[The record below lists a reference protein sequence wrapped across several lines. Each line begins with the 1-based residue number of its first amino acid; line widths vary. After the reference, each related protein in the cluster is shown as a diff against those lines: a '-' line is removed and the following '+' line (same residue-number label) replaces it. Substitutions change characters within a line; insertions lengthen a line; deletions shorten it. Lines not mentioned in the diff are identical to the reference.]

1 MRRALVAVLL
11 ASVQAAAQTLTPGG
25 PANTFQFTTYVG
37 SQGQLTDFRFLPD
50 GRVVMTE
57 KTGAVKVRRTD
68 GSVVTSGSFSV
79 DSDSE
84 KGLLGVEV
92 DPQFQ
97 TNGFLYFYASDGPTT
112 ANKHRVLRVR
122 LDPTTSLLACASQ
135 QCTPAQAGVLVLLQN
150 LQGPANHDGGGLA
163 IGPDGKLYVG
173 VGDTGS
179 NSGVPPGGTITNY
192 IGTCLTTANGKV
204 LRINLD
210 GSIPSDNPLA
220 APGTKVPACTGSP
233 GSAPDPAN
241 VTGTPRTEIWSW
253 GFRNPFRLWFDAQTD
268 RLWVGEV
275 GEVSY
280 EEIDLVTKGQHY
292 GWPWR
297 EAPSGIR

>member
-1 MRRALVAVLL
+1 MRRILVAVLL
-11 ASVQAAAQTLTPGG
+11 ASVPAAAQTLTPGG
-25 PANTFQFTTYVG
+25 PANTFQFSTYVG
-37 SQGQLTDFRFLPD
+37 GQGQLTDFRFLPD

-57 KTGAVKVRRTD
+57 KDGAVKVRRTD
-68 GSVVTSGSFSV
+68 GSVVTAGSFAV
-79 DSDSE
+79 DFDSE

-97 TNGFLYFYASDGPTT
+97 TNTFLYFYASDGPST
-112 ANKHRVLRVR
+112 ANKHRVLRVA
-122 LDPTTSLLACASQ
+122 LNPNDTLACASQ
-135 QCTPAQAGVLVLLQN
+135 QCSPAQAGVLVLLQN
-150 LQGPANHDGGGLA
+150 LRGPANHDGGGLA

-220 APGTKVPACTGSP
+220 APGTTVPACDGSLRQQPRTRPTSPARRAPRSGP
-233 GSAPDPAN
+233 GDS
-241 VTGTPRTEIWSW
+241 GTPSASRSTPRPTASGW
-253 GFRNPFRLWFDAQTD
+253 GTWARSATR
-268 RLWVGEV
+268 R
-275 GEVSY
+275 
-280 EEIDLVTKGQHY
+280 
-292 GWPWR
+292 
-297 EAPSGIR
+297 